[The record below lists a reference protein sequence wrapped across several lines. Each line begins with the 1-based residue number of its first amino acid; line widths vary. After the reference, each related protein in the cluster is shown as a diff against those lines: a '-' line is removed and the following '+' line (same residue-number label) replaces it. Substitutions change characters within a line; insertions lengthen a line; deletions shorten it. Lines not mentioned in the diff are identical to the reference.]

1 MRHPLAAALLAACL
15 AACGGSPGGGSPDPD
30 APDARPAAPD
40 ASGAPRF
47 QRCVGAPFTPAPATG
62 TWRSTRSSVI
72 TAGAPSHSS
81 QDLLVNP
88 GSPALIRG
96 KFTYGALGLD
106 LQDEIVLVSVH
117 DCSSWVRLEDAITDS
132 DGRIEIEAPSLPI
145 GVYDVRLEVAGDATL
160 TASTLWVLPSGTHI
174 VVSDIDG
181 TLTTSDGELFRE
193 ILDGSYVPEPY
204 PGGPDLLGAHDRLG
218 HVVVYLTGR
227 PYPLTQVTRD
237 WLEDLRFP
245 VGALHV
251 VDDVIDAVPSDAE
264 VGAFKR
270 DFLLRLKDQGFV
282 LDLGYGNA
290 TTDIFAYLE
299 AGIPASNVW
308 IIGPNAGQQDTNPA
322 TDTWA
327 PRATDVNASPA
338 IEQPFTR

>member
-1 MRHPLAAALLAACL
+1 VKARSLVLLLAFS
-15 AACGGSPGGGSPDPD
+15 AACGGSPGGDGPDPG

-47 QRCVGAPFTPAPATG
+47 QRCVGAPFTPVPATG
-62 TWRSTRSSVI
+62 TWRSARSSVI
-72 TAGAPSHSS
+72 TAGAPNHSS

-88 GSPALIRG
+88 GAPALLRG

-106 LQDEIVLVSVH
+106 LQDEIILVSVH
-117 DCSSWVRLEDAITDS
+117 DCSSWIRLADAITDS
-132 DGRIEIEAPSLPI
+132 DGRIEIEAPQLPV
-145 GVYDVRLEVAGDATL
+145 GVYDVRLEVAGDATV
-160 TASTLWVLPSGTHI
+160 TSSTLWVLPSGTHVI
-174 VVSDIDG
+174 VSDIDG

-193 ILDGSYVPEPY
+193 ILDGSYVPEAY
-204 PGGPDLLGAHDRLG
+204 PGGPDLLSAHEGLG
-218 HVVVYLTGR
+218 HIVVYLTGR

-237 WLEDLRFP
+237 WLDDQRFP
-245 VGALHV
+245 LGALHV
-251 VDDVIDAVPSDAE
+251 VDDVIDAIPSDAE

-270 DFLLRLKDQGFV
+270 DFLVSLKDKGFI

-299 AGIPASNVW
+299 AGIPATSVW
-308 IIGPNAGQQDTNPA
+308 IIGPNAGQQGTNSA

-327 PRATDVNASPA
+327 PRAADVTASSP
-338 IEQPFTR
+338 ITQPFTR